1 MYYKEYYKQT
11 AFDGQGLL
19 LITCQLP
26 TCYTKSGL
34 FTPFMIVPRN
44 FAPLGSIASY
54 VKAEGI
60 FNQNL
65 VLLNCFSQIFIAQPR
80 RYIPYKTNHQ
90 NNTAVTAN
98 AREPFSGPAHG
109 KNQFS

>member
-54 VKAEGI
+54 VNG
-60 FNQNL
+60 
-65 VLLNCFSQIFIAQPR
+65 
-80 RYIPYKTNHQ
+80 
-90 NNTAVTAN
+90 
-98 AREPFSGPAHG
+98 
-109 KNQFS
+109 